1 MPLALIPVGAT
12 LGWISERGRLVYRGV
27 LLYAL
32 ACIALNAW
40 FLPSGSYYHKDFSL
54 KQPFS
59 RAERDRYLS
68 AVVSPLK
75 VVEYFNQTHAKS
87 KVMFTHEG
95 ANAGTNGDVYENH
108 WHQPSTYLKIREV
121 EDVPSMLAAVQG
133 WDVRLFI
140 GRKPIGGDRA
150 DPPVLA
156 EFLAHCTLPE
166 FEVGDYYLARL
177 EPECGAKRRTE
188 PAIVVKPGYYGD
200 DDPALVYQGEWKQDL
215 PPSGPDRNTRTRAEA
230 PGAQVSLAFEGKSL
244 YYVFTRGPNHGI
256 ASVTID
262 GVEKDPIDMYYPQT
276 DWQHKAGYC
285 CFAPGR
291 HVVVVRS
298 TGKKNAASAG
308 HAIDVDSF
316 SVLQ

>member
-1 MPLALIPVGAT
+1 
-12 LGWISERGRLVYRGV
+12 
-27 LLYAL
+27 
-32 ACIALNAW
+32 LNAW
-40 FLPSGSYYHKDFSL
+40 FLPSGSYYHKDFAL

-68 AVVSPLK
+68 EVVSIRK

-121 EDVPSMLAAVQG
+121 EDVPSLLAAVQG

-156 EFLAHCTLPE
+156 EFLAQCTLPE
-166 FEVGDYYLARL
+166 YEVGDYYLSRL
-177 EPECGAKRRTE
+177 EPGCGAKRITE

-200 DDPALVYQGEWKQDL
+200 DDPALVYQGDWKQEL
-215 PPSGPDRNTRTRAEA
+215 PPSGPDRNTRTRAET

-256 ASVTID
+256 AGVTID